1 MRYGGRA
8 SCSNDR
14 HQAGRLC
21 HHLHVRRLEVFGSA
35 VSGEFDPARSDIDF
49 VEFDPNHRN
58 DVFGDY
64 FALKEELEFLF
75 GLSIDLIVE
84 RAMRNPNFRANVG
97 RTRGPAYAT

>member
-1 MRYGGRA
+1 MRVVLPMIDTKRA
-8 SCSNDR
+8 E
-14 HQAGRLC
+14 AAELC
-21 HHLHVRRLEVFGSA
+21 HRLHVRRLEVFGSA

-84 RAMRNPNFRANVG
+84 RAMGNPNFWANVG
-97 RTRGPAYAT
+97 WTREPAYAT